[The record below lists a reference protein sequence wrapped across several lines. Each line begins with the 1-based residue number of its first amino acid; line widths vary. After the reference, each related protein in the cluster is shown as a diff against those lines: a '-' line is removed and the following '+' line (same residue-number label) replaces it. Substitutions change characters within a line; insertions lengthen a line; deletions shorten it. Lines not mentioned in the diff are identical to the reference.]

1 MNWPEECAVV
11 IPCLNE
17 AAEIAR
23 VIEGARRQ
31 IPQVI
36 VVDDGSSDQT
46 RALAEGVGAEVI
58 RHEVTRGKGA
68 ALSAGWRRARERE
81 FSWVLMMDGDG
92 QHSPDDIPLLVAEAE
107 RSGAELVVGDRMAEA
122 AQMPWLRRAV
132 NRWMSKRLSRATGQC
147 LPDTQCGFRLMNLGA
162 WQTLSITAT
171 HFEIE
176 SDLLTAFIAAG
187 HRVSFVPVQVIY
199 KREHSKIHPVRDS
212 WRWFRWWSRAK
223 RNFPARNPL
232 ADAPPAKAGT
242 PNLEIETHGVPPSG
256 GGRARG

>member
-1 MNWPEECAVV
+1 M

-17 AAEIAR
+17 AAEIAH
-23 VIEGARRQ
+23 VVEGARRH

-46 RALAEGVGAEVI
+46 RSVAERAEAELI
-58 RHEVTRGKGA
+58 RHEFTRGKGA
-68 ALSAGWRRARERE
+68 ALSTGWRRAREMG

-92 QHSPDDIPLLVAEAE
+92 QHSPDDIPLLLAEAE
-107 RSGAELVVGDRMAEA
+107 RSGAALVVGNRMAEA

-132 NRWMSKRLSRATGQC
+132 NRWMSNRLSRAAGQH
-147 LPDTQCGFRLMNLGA
+147 LPDTQCGFRLMNLDV

-176 SDLLTAFIAAG
+176 SDLLMAFVAAG
-187 HRVSFVPVQVIY
+187 HHVSFVPVQVIY

-212 WRWFRWWSRAK
+212 WRWLRWWSRAK
-223 RNFPARNPL
+223 RTVLARNPPVSAL
-232 ADAPPAKAGT
+232 NRRDNSEKVR
-242 PNLEIETHGVPPSG
+242 EIS
-256 GGRARG
+256 